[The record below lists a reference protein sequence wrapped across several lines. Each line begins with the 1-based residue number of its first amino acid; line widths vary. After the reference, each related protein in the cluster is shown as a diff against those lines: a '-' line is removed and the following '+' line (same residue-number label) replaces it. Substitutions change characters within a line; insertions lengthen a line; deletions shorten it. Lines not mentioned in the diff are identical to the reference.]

1 MGPVLARLNQRIDDG
16 VLIRDAE
23 QVDAAKQLDSRLA
36 ALSEYDPRGGG
47 LFGRFLGNRE
57 TVPRG
62 LYMYGGVGRGKSMLM
77 DWFYEAAE
85 FSPKRRTHFHAFM
98 LDVHERINAWR
109 KMDKDDRR
117 ASPHY
122 VKGAGDDPIAPV
134 ARAIASKAKLLCFDE
149 FHVTDI
155 TDAMILSRLF
165 EALWLKEGVVVI
177 ATSNRDPDS
186 LYENGLNR
194 SLFLPFIEM
203 MPKHLII
210 YPFDGQTDHR
220 LRALTAAPIYH
231 VPLGTKAQEN
241 IDAAWDRLT
250 RGAVPVLTELIV
262 QGRPLSFPNTAR
274 GVLRSDFKSLCEAN
288 RSPAEYL
295 EIATAF
301 HTVILEDVPQ
311 MGVHMRNAAK
321 RFVTLIDALYE
332 TRTKLVV
339 SAAVEPE
346 SLYEKGDGAFE
357 FDRTVSRLMEMRTEE
372 YLSLER
378 GASELS

>member
-1 MGPVLARLNQRIDDG
+1 MGPIQTRLEKRIADG
-16 VLIRDAE
+16 VLVKDAE
-23 QVDAAKQLDSRLA
+23 QVEAAQALDARLA
-36 ALSEYDPRGGG
+36 ALSEYEPGSEG
-47 LFGRFLGNRE
+47 LLGRFFGNRE

-85 FSPKRRTHFHAFM
+85 FTPKRRTHFHAFM
-98 LDVHERINAWR
+98 LDVHERVNAWR
-109 KMDKDDRR
+109 KLDKDGRR
-117 ASPHY
+117 AHPHH
-122 VKGAGDDPIAPV
+122 VRGAGDDPIAPV
-134 ARAIASKAKLLCFDE
+134 ARALASEAKLLCFDE

-165 EALWLKEGVVVI
+165 EALWVNEGVVVI
-177 ATSNRDPDS
+177 ATSNRSPET

-194 SLFLPFIEM
+194 GLFLPFIEM
-203 MPKHLII
+203 MPDHFII
-210 YPFDGQTDHR
+210 HPFDGELDHR

-231 VPLGTKAQEN
+231 VPLNADSEAA
-241 IDAAWDRLT
+241 ISAAWNRLT
-250 RGAVPVLTELIV
+250 RGGTPVLSKLIV
-262 QGRPLSFPNTAR
+262 QGRNLSFPNTAR
-274 GVLRSDFKSLCEAN
+274 GVLRSDFENLCESN

-295 EIATAF
+295 EIAQTF
-301 HTVILEDVPQ
+301 HTVILENVPE

-339 SAAVEPE
+339 SAAVEPQ
-346 SLYEKGDGAFE
+346 SLYNQGDGSFE
-357 FDRTVSRLMEMRTEE
+357 FERTVSRLMEMRTEE

-378 GASELS
+378 G